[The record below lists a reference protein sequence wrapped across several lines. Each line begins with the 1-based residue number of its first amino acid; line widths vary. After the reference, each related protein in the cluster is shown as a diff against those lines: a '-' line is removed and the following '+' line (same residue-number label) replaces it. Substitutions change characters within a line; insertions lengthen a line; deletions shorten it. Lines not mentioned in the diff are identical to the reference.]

1 MCGEKALRWC
11 LDSSNRGSPPRV
23 RGKGRQPCY
32 CKSSPGI
39 TPACAGKRESS
50 FFRILISEDHPRVC
64 GEKLVAHHS
73 TYRRIGSPPRVRGKE
88 SAGDRWRRWL
98 GITPACAG
106 KSYTCQLEVQDGW
119 DHPRVC
125 GEKKLT
131 LEGLFSIVGSPPRVR
146 GKASRPSQYLSA
158 YRITPACAGKSSISR
173 WRRVPAWDHPRVCGE
188 KTKKSP

>member
-1 MCGEKALRWC
+1 MCGEKAYPLTVC
-11 LDSSNRGSPPRV
+11 KLNQGSPPRV
-23 RGKGRQPCY
+23 RGKAIGRCFGAR
-32 CKSSPGI
+32 STRI
-39 TPACAGKRESS
+39 TPACAGKSDDDR
-50 FFRILISEDHPRVC
+50 RKRNVIWDHPRVC
-64 GEKLVAHHS
+64 GEKGLHPTQKPTAL
-73 TYRRIGSPPRVRGKE
+73 GSPPRVRGKE

-146 GKASRPSQYLSA
+146 GKAKHSA
-158 YRITPACAGKSSISR
+158 
-173 WRRVPAWDHPRVCGE
+173 
-188 KTKKSP
+188 